1 MGLDPSQQHI
11 GETPIPALM
20 GEPMGGGIIPPAAEP
35 GVFGPMGVQPMLQ
48 QQEVLVP
55 APPQQ
60 QQQQQQQGMLV
71 PSPLLGPR
79 SAVPQLVSWMC
90 LFSFFYVH
98 SLVYLM
104 GKMRLE

>member
-90 LFSFFYVH
+90 LFFVFYVH
-98 SLVYLM
+98 SLV
-104 GKMRLE
+104 

>member
-1 MGLDPSQQHI
+1 MSLDPSQQHI

-20 GEPMGGGIIPPAAEP
+20 GEPMGGGIIPPAAEQ

-90 LFSFFYVH
+90 LFLFFMYIP
-98 SLVYLM
+98 YLM